1 MRSYPAIWWIVGVLL
16 AIVLIIFIVLHVDVA
31 IH

>member
-1 MRSYPAIWWIVGVLL
+1 MPSNSLVWWIVGVLL
-16 AIVLIIFIVLHVDVA
+16 IIVLIILIVLHVDVA